1 MIHANLMNKEAL
13 VAAEKE
19 AKQRAKDLDT
29 KYNELMKA
37 RDRVISAMTNKYK
50 LHDYNIDGEDKYV
63 YVRSGSYIL
72 YNYPNCPFSVM
83 GENSSEEEANKVF
96 GIMSEEDA
104 SKTKELLEEIT
115 PKALRAYYASAAAEK
130 YISAIRSLRLSIGY
144 LEDAASYYRVSQ
156 GDTEESL
163 DYYPNDY
170 VNLLKTDTSILK

>member
-115 PKALRAYYASAAAEK
+115 PKALRAYYAAAAAEK

-144 LEDAASYYRVSQ
+144 LEDATSYYRVSQ

>member
-1 MIHANLMNKEAL
+1 MNKEAL

-96 GIMSEEDA
+96 GSMSEEDA

-115 PKALRAYYASAAAEK
+115 PKALRAYYAAAAAEK